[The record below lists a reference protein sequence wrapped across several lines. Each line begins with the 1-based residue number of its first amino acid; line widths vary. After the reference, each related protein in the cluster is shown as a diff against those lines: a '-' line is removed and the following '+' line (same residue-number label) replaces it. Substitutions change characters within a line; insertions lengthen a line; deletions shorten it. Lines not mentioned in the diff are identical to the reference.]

1 MGCPRRI
8 CKSVTITA
16 VVGGFAWGCAVAQ
29 DDATIAA
36 GREIAHDV
44 YLGNC
49 LACHRIPGDAAAVS
63 MATIGPPL
71 VDMRKRYP
79 DRAALRAQIWDPTQ
93 RNPRTVM
100 PPFGKHGVL
109 SEHEID
115 LVVDYLYQY

>member
-1 MGCPRRI
+1 MF
-8 CKSVTITA
+8 KSIALAAAAGSLVLTA
-16 VVGGFAWGCAVAQ
+16 GAAG
-29 DDATIAA
+29 DDRDIAA

-49 LACHRIPGDAAAVS
+49 LACHRIPGDPSAVS
-63 MATIGPPL
+63 LATIGPPI

-109 SEHEID
+109 SAREID
-115 LVVDYLYQY
+115 LVVDYIYQY